1 MGYLEIEQGVKLRM
15 EKVFNVKQVSEYL
28 QISTKTILGYI
39 KNGKLKAF
47 KVGREWR
54 IRETSLNEFIQAL
67 EKE

>member
-1 MGYLEIEQGVKLRM
+1 M